1 MRLCLSANGMVFTGL
16 DSDQDERGAKAQ
28 GTHHMKNDTEST
40 GRTRMRRP
48 SLSARAPEGCG
59 FKQVG
64 LYEEDFSGRVGRDGV

>member
-28 GTHHMKNDTEST
+28 GIQMKNDTEST

-64 LYEEDFSGRVGRDGV
+64 LYEEDFSGWVGRDGV